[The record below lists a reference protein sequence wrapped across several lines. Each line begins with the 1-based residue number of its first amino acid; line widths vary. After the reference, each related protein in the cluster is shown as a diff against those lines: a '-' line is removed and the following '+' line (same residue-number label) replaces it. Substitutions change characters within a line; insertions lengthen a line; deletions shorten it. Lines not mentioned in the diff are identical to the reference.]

1 MIIVYILLVWLIVGY
16 ISGHVM
22 YAREIEEGRKP
33 DDDVL
38 WIAALWPA
46 FLLFDILFTY
56 PQIFFRKLIKKKKK
70 KKEVLPEIEIPQL
83 TKPKKRSAKCK

>member
-16 ISGHVM
+16 ISGHIM
-22 YAREIEEGRKP
+22 YAREVEEGRKP

-38 WIAALWPA
+38 WTAGLWPVI
-46 FLLFDILFTY
+46 LLFELLFTY
-56 PQIFFRKLIKKKKK
+56 PHIFFKKLVKKKKK
-70 KKEVLPEIEIPQL
+70 KKEVVPEIEIPQL